1 MTEARTVDIQ
11 PDKLLLEVLRPA
23 LSPPGG
29 SLVPADVLAR
39 LGDGGYWVAR
49 EVAGA
54 GDADDRFAQAVAV
67 QLDAWAE
74 GETCRA
80 DARRLVGTMLRLL
93 RLAQRRSTTTEFGH
107 IATMRVDAWPS
118 PVREQDQPATWA
130 RCTAGC
136 SLIVRPPT
144 G

>member
-1 MTEARTVDIQ
+1 MTEARIVDIQ
-11 PDKLLLEVLRPA
+11 PDKLLVAILRPA
-23 LSPPGG
+23 LTAPGG

-39 LGDGGYWVAR
+39 LSDGGYWVAR
-49 EVAGA
+49 EAPGA
-54 GDADDRFAQAVAV
+54 GDADDRFAHAVAV

-74 GETCRA
+74 GDTCRA
-80 DARRLVGTMLRLL
+80 DARRLVATMLQLL
-93 RLAQRRSTTTEFGH
+93 RTAQRRSTTTEFGH

-130 RCTAGC
+130 RYTAGC